1 MLTLILG
8 ASGATGKHL
17 TEQLLAGGKN
27 KVRVMVRSAERI
39 PESWKHNDRVE
50 IITASVSDLT
60 TETMAHYLKDCDAVA
75 SCLGHNISFKGIYG
89 KPRKLVRH
97 AICMVCQAIEQ
108 NQRGEKVK
116 VVLMNTSGNQNR
128 DLDEK
133 VSFGHRLIIALL
145 RVLLPPH
152 PDNEQA
158 ADHLRKHIGPHH
170 PHIAWVAVR
179 PDGLIDE
186 DQVSEY
192 TLHPSPVRD
201 PIFNAG
207 KTSRINV
214 GNFMA
219 RLINEEALWQE
230 WKGQMPV
237 IYNRP
242 YGEVSN

>member
-1 MLTLILG
+1 MKTLILG

-17 TEQLLAGGKN
+17 TEQLLAQGNSVK
-27 KVRVMVRSAERI
+27 VMVRSAERA

-50 IITASVSDLT
+50 IVTASVSDLSPDM
-60 TETMAHYLKDCDAVA
+60 MAAYLKDCDAVA
-75 SCLGHNISFKGIYG
+75 SCLGHNISFKRIYG
-89 KPRKLVRH
+89 KPRKLVRNSIH
-97 AICMVCQAIEQ
+97 TVCKAIEQ
-108 NQRGEKVK
+108 EQTGRKVK
-116 VVLMNTSGNQNR
+116 VVLMNTSGNRNR
-128 DLDEK
+128 DLHEK
-133 VSFGHRLIIALL
+133 IPLGHRIIVALL

-158 ADHLRKHIGPHH
+158 ADHLRKHIGQNH
-170 PHIAWVAVR
+170 PRIEWVAVR

-186 DQVSEY
+186 DEVTGY

-219 RLINEEALWQE
+219 RLINEDPLWQE
-230 WKGQMPV
+230 WKGRMPV
-237 IYNRP
+237 IYNVP
-242 YGEVSN
+242 FGEVSA